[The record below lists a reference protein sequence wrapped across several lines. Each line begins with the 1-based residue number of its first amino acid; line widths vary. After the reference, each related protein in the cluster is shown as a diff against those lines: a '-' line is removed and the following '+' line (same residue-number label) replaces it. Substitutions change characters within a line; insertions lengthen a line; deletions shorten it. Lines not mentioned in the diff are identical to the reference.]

1 MARVYS
7 TIPRALWVRCGA
19 MPPSVRLSAYF
30 CAYFLYAGALVP
42 YFALYLA
49 ARGFG
54 AGEIAVVLAMPQLAR
69 VIAPA
74 FWGWLAD
81 RCGAARGIVVFSAAA
96 VLAGFALLQVT
107 EGYAAAVVIM
117 LVMSLLSAGALP
129 LVEALTLGSLG
140 ARTERYGPIR
150 LWGSVGFIA
159 GVIATGAWL
168 DAHPPQSLLGVVA
181 LLAALTLA
189 VSFLVPAGRV
199 AAAGGLGDAR
209 LAAVLLRPEVLAFFA
224 ACLCMNVAHGALYA
238 FYSIYLEAAG
248 YSKTAI
254 GVLWTLG
261 VLAEIALF
269 LVLPRLLR
277 RYSLRAVLA
286 ASCALAAL
294 RFALIGWGVHSAAL
308 LALAQLLHAATFGA
322 YHASSVAIVHRLF
335 AGALAA
341 RGQTLHSSVSYGLG
355 GSAGTLLAGWSWGA
369 LGPEL
374 SFSLSSL
381 AAVLATALVIWRV
394 RV

>member
-1 MARVYS
+1 
-7 TIPRALWVRCGA
+7 
-19 MPPSVRLSAYF
+19 MPPSVRLRVYF

-54 AGEIAVVLAMPQLAR
+54 AGAIAVVLAMPQLAR
-69 VIAPA
+69 VVAPA

-81 RCGAARGIVVFSAAA
+81 RSGAARGIVVFSAAM
-96 VLAGFALLQVT
+96 VLAGFALLQVVD
-107 EGYAAAVVIM
+107 GYAGVVAIM

-140 ARTERYGPIR
+140 ARSERYGPIR
-150 LWGSVGFIA
+150 LWGSVGFVA
-159 GVIATGAWL
+159 GVLATGAWL
-168 DAHPPQSLLGVVA
+168 DAHPPQSLLGVIV
-181 LLAALTLA
+181 LLAALTLG

-199 AAAGGLGDAR
+199 AVTGGPGDAR
-209 LAAVLLRPEVLAFFA
+209 LLAVLRRPEVLAFFA
-224 ACLCMNVAHGALYA
+224 ACFCMNVAHGALYA
-238 FYSIYLEAAG
+238 FYSIYLDAAG

-254 GVLWTLG
+254 GVLWTIG
-261 VLAEIALF
+261 VLAEIVLF
-269 LVLPRLLR
+269 LCLPRLLR
-277 RYSLRAVLA
+277 HWSLRAVLA

-294 RFALIGWGVHSAAL
+294 RFALIGWGVQSAPL

-335 AGALAA
+335 TGALAA

-374 SFSLSSL
+374 SFTLSAAAGL
-381 AAVLATALVIWRV
+381 AGATLVIWRV

>member
-54 AGEIAVVLAMPQLAR
+54 AGAIAVVLAMPQLAR
-69 VIAPA
+69 VAAPA
-74 FWGWLAD
+74 FWGWFAD
-81 RCGAARGIVVFSAAA
+81 RSGAARAIVVFSAAV
-96 VLAGFALLQVT
+96 VLAGFALLHAVD
-107 EGYAAAVVIM
+107 GYAGVVAIM

-150 LWGSVGFIA
+150 LWGSVGFVA
-159 GVIATGAWL
+159 GVLATGAWL
-168 DAHPPQSLLGVVA
+168 DAHPPQSLLGVIV
-181 LLAALTLA
+181 LLAGLTLG
-189 VSFLVPAGRV
+189 VSFLVPAGKV
-199 AAAGGLGDAR
+199 AAAGGSGDAR
-209 LAAVLLRPEVLAFFA
+209 LLAVLRRPEVLAFFA
-224 ACLCMNVAHGALYA
+224 ACFCMNVAHGALYA
-238 FYSIYLEAAG
+238 FYSIYLDAAG

-254 GVLWTLG
+254 GVLWTIG
-261 VLAEIALF
+261 VLAEIVLF
-269 LVLPRLLR
+269 LCLPRLLR
-277 RYSLRAVLA
+277 HWSLRAVLA

-294 RFALIGWGVHSAAL
+294 RFALIGWGVQSAPL

-335 AGALAA
+335 TGALAA

-374 SFSLSSL
+374 SFTLSAAAGL
-381 AAVLATALVIWRV
+381 AGATLVIWRV

>member
-1 MARVYS
+1 
-7 TIPRALWVRCGA
+7 

-54 AGEIAVVLAMPQLAR
+54 AGAIAVVLAMPQLAR
-69 VIAPA
+69 VAAPA
-74 FWGWLAD
+74 FWGWFAD
-81 RCGAARGIVVFSAAA
+81 RSGAARAIVVFSAAV
-96 VLAGFALLQVT
+96 VLAGFALLHAVD
-107 EGYAAAVVIM
+107 GYAGVVAIM

-150 LWGSVGFIA
+150 LWGSVGFVA
-159 GVIATGAWL
+159 GVLATGAWL
-168 DAHPPQSLLGVVA
+168 DAHPPQSLLGVIV
-181 LLAALTLA
+181 LLAGLTLG
-189 VSFLVPAGRV
+189 VSFLVPAGKV
-199 AAAGGLGDAR
+199 AAAGGSGDAR
-209 LAAVLLRPEVLAFFA
+209 LLAVLRRPEVLAFFA
-224 ACLCMNVAHGALYA
+224 ACFCMNVAHGALYA
-238 FYSIYLEAAG
+238 FYSIYLDAAG

-254 GVLWTLG
+254 GVLWTIG
-261 VLAEIALF
+261 VLAEIVLF
-269 LVLPRLLR
+269 LCLPRLLR
-277 RYSLRAVLA
+277 HWSLRAVLA

-294 RFALIGWGVHSAAL
+294 RFALIGWGVQSAPL

-335 AGALAA
+335 TGALAA

-374 SFSLSSL
+374 SFTLSAAAGL
-381 AAVLATALVIWRV
+381 AGATLVIWRM

>member
-7 TIPRALWVRCGA
+7 MIPRALWVRCGA
-19 MPPSVRLSAYF
+19 MPPPVRLSAYF
-30 CAYFLYAGALVP
+30 CAYFLYAGAVVP

-49 ARGFG
+49 ARGYG
-54 AGEIAVVLAMPQLAR
+54 AGAIAMVLAMPQLAR
-69 VIAPA
+69 VVAPA
-74 FWGWLAD
+74 LWGWLAD
-81 RCGAARGIVVFSAAA
+81 RSGAARGIVVFSAAA
-96 VLAGFALLQVT
+96 VLAGFALLHVVD
-107 EGYAAAVVIM
+107 GYAGAVAIM

-159 GVIATGAWL
+159 GVLATGAWL
-168 DAHPPQSLLGVVA
+168 DANPPQSLLGVIV
-181 LLAALTLA
+181 LLAALTLC

-199 AAAGGLGDAR
+199 AAAGGPGDAR
-209 LAAVLLRPEVLAFFA
+209 LRAVLRRPEVRAFFA
-224 ACLCMNVAHGALYA
+224 ACFCMNVAHGALYA
-238 FYSIYLEAAG
+238 FYSIYLDAAG

-269 LVLPRLLR
+269 LLLPRLLR
-277 RYSLRAVLA
+277 RFSLRAVLA
-286 ASCALAAL
+286 ASCACAAV
-294 RFALIGWGVHSAAL
+294 RFVLIGWGVDSVAL
-308 LALAQLLHAATFGA
+308 LAAAQLLHAATFGA

-335 AGALAA
+335 TGPLAA

-374 SFSLSSL
+374 SFTLSAAAGL
-381 AAVLATALVIWRV
+381 AGAALVIWRV

>member
-1 MARVYS
+1 
-7 TIPRALWVRCGA
+7 

-54 AGEIAVVLAMPQLAR
+54 AGAIAVVLAMPQLAR
-69 VIAPA
+69 VVAPA

-81 RCGAARGIVVFSAAA
+81 RSGAARGIVVFSAAM
-96 VLAGFALLQVT
+96 VLAGFALLQVVD
-107 EGYAAAVVIM
+107 GYAGVVAIM

-140 ARTERYGPIR
+140 ARSERYGPIR
-150 LWGSVGFIA
+150 LWGSVGFVA
-159 GVIATGAWL
+159 GVLATGVWL
-168 DAHPPQSLLGVVA
+168 DAHPPQSLLGVIV
-181 LLAALTLA
+181 LLAALTLG

-199 AAAGGLGDAR
+199 AVTGGPGDAR
-209 LAAVLLRPEVLAFFA
+209 LLAVLRRPEVLAFFA
-224 ACLCMNVAHGALYA
+224 ACFCMNVAHGALYA
-238 FYSIYLEAAG
+238 FYSIYLDAAG

-254 GVLWTLG
+254 GVLWTIG
-261 VLAEIALF
+261 VLAEIVLF
-269 LVLPRLLR
+269 LCMPRLLR
-277 RYSLRAVLA
+277 HWSLRAVLA

-294 RFALIGWGVHSAAL
+294 RFALIGWGVQSALL

-335 AGALAA
+335 TGALAA

-374 SFSLSSL
+374 SFTLSAAAGL
-381 AAVLATALVIWRV
+381 AGATLVIWRV

>member
-1 MARVYS
+1 M
-7 TIPRALWVRCGA
+7 
-19 MPPSVRLSAYF
+19 
-30 CAYFLYAGALVP
+30 
-42 YFALYLA
+42 
-49 ARGFG
+49 
-54 AGEIAVVLAMPQLAR
+54 
-69 VIAPA
+69 
-74 FWGWLAD
+74 
-81 RCGAARGIVVFSAAA
+81 VFSAA
-96 VLAGFALLQVT
+96 VLLAGFSLMHLVD
-107 EGYAAAVVIM
+107 GYTGIVAIM

-159 GVIATGAWL
+159 GVLATGAWL
-168 DAHPPQSLLGVVA
+168 DAHPPQSLLGVIV
-181 LLAALTLA
+181 LLAALTLG

-199 AAAGGLGDAR
+199 AVTGGPGDAR
-209 LAAVLLRPEVLAFFA
+209 LLAVLRRPEVLAFFA
-224 ACLCMNVAHGALYA
+224 ACFCMNVAHGALYA
-238 FYSIYLEAAG
+238 FYSIYLDAEG

-269 LVLPRLLR
+269 LALPRVLR

-294 RFALIGWGVHSAAL
+294 RFALIGWGVQSALL

-335 AGALAA
+335 TGALAA

-374 SFSLSSL
+374 SFTLSAAAGL
-381 AAVLATALVIWRV
+381 AGATLVIWRV

>member
-1 MARVYS
+1 
-7 TIPRALWVRCGA
+7 
-19 MPPSVRLSAYF
+19 MPPSVRLRVYF

-54 AGEIAVVLAMPQLAR
+54 AGAIAVVLAMPQLAR
-69 VIAPA
+69 VVAPA

-81 RCGAARGIVVFSAAA
+81 RSGAARGIVVFSAAM
-96 VLAGFALLQVT
+96 VLAGFALLQVVD
-107 EGYAAAVVIM
+107 GYAGVVAIM

-150 LWGSVGFIA
+150 LWGSVGFVA
-159 GVIATGAWL
+159 GVLATGAWL
-168 DAHPPQSLLGVVA
+168 DAHPPQSLLGVIV
-181 LLAALTLA
+181 LLAALTLG

-199 AAAGGLGDAR
+199 AVTGGPGDAR
-209 LAAVLLRPEVLAFFA
+209 LLAVLRRPEVLAFFA
-224 ACLCMNVAHGALYA
+224 ACFCMNVAHGALYA
-238 FYSIYLEAAG
+238 FYSIYLDAAG

-254 GVLWTLG
+254 GVLWTIG
-261 VLAEIALF
+261 VLAEIVLF
-269 LVLPRLLR
+269 LCMPRLLR
-277 RYSLRAVLA
+277 HWSLRAVLA

-294 RFALIGWGVHSAAL
+294 RFALIGWGVQSALL

-335 AGALAA
+335 TGALAA

-374 SFSLSSL
+374 SFTLSAAAGL
-381 AAVLATALVIWRV
+381 AGATLVIWRV

>member
-1 MARVYS
+1 M
-7 TIPRALWVRCGA
+7 T
-19 MPPSVRLSAYF
+19 PPLRLSAYF

-42 YFALYLA
+42 YFSLFLA
-49 ARGFG
+49 ARGYG

-69 VIAPA
+69 VAAPA
-74 FWGWLAD
+74 LWGWLAD
-81 RCGAARGIVVFSAAA
+81 RSGAARGIVVFSAA
-96 VLAGFALLQVT
+96 VLVAGFALMHLVD
-107 EGYAAAVVIM
+107 GYAGVVALM

-140 ARTERYGPIR
+140 ARIERYGPIR
-150 LWGSVGFIA
+150 LWGSVGFVA
-159 GVIATGAWL
+159 GVLATGAWL
-168 DAHPPQSLLGVVA
+168 DAHPPQSLLGVIV

-189 VSFLVPAGRV
+189 VSFLVPAARV
-199 AAAGGLGDAR
+199 AAAGGLGEAG

-224 ACLCMNVAHGALYA
+224 ASLCMNAAHGTLYA
-238 FYSIYLEAAG
+238 FYSIYLDAEG

-254 GVLWTLG
+254 GVLWTIG

-269 LVLPRLLR
+269 LLLPRLLR
-277 RYSLRAVLA
+277 RYSLRAVLG
-286 ASCALAAL
+286 ASCACAAL
-294 RFALIGWGVHSAAL
+294 RFAVIGWGVHSPLL
-308 LALAQLLHAATFGA
+308 LAFAQLLHAATFGA

-335 AGALAA
+335 TGKLAA

-355 GSAGTLLAGWSWGA
+355 GSAGTLLAGWSWSA

-374 SFSLSSL
+374 SFTLSAAAGL
-381 AAVLATALVIWRV
+381 AGAALVIWRV

>member
-1 MARVYS
+1 M
-7 TIPRALWVRCGA
+7 TPQL
-19 MPPSVRLSAYF
+19 RLSAYF

-42 YFALYLA
+42 YFSLYLA
-49 ARGFG
+49 ARGYG
-54 AGEIAVVLAMPQLAR
+54 AGAIAVVLAMPQLAR
-69 VIAPA
+69 VAAPA

-81 RCGAARGIVVFSAAA
+81 RSAAARGIVVFSAA
-96 VLAGFALLQVT
+96 VLLAGFALMHLVD
-107 EGYAAAVVIM
+107 GYGGVVALM

-140 ARTERYGPIR
+140 TRTERYGPIR
-150 LWGSVGFIA
+150 LWGSVGFVA
-159 GVIATGAWL
+159 GVLATGAWL
-168 DAHPPQSLLGVVA
+168 DAHPPQSLLGVIV

-199 AAAGGLGDAR
+199 AAAGGLGEAG

-224 ACLCMNVAHGALYA
+224 ASLCMNAAHGTLYA
-238 FYSIYLEAAG
+238 FYSIYLDAEG

-254 GVLWTLG
+254 GVLWTIG

-269 LVLPRLLR
+269 LLLPRLLR
-277 RYSLRAVLA
+277 RYSLRAVLG
-286 ASCALAAL
+286 ASCACAAL
-294 RFALIGWGVHSAAL
+294 RFAVIGWGVHSPLL
-308 LALAQLLHAATFGA
+308 LAFAQLLHAATFGA
-322 YHASSVAIVHRLF
+322 YHASAVAIVHRLF
-335 AGALAA
+335 TGKLAA

-355 GSAGTLLAGWSWGA
+355 GSAGTLLAGWSWSA

-374 SFSLSSL
+374 SFSLSAAAGL
-381 AAVLATALVIWRV
+381 AGAALVVWRV

>member
-1 MARVYS
+1 M
-7 TIPRALWVRCGA
+7 T
-19 MPPSVRLSAYF
+19 PPLRLSAYF

-74 FWGWLAD
+74 FWGWFAD
-81 RCGAARGIVVFSAAA
+81 RSGAARGIVVFSAAA
-96 VLAGFALLQVT
+96 VLAGFALLRVV
-107 EGYAAAVVIM
+107 EGYAAVVVMM

-129 LVEALTLGSLG
+129 IVEALTLGSLG
-140 ARTERYGPIR
+140 TRTERYGPIR
-150 LWGSVGFIA
+150 LWGSVGFVA
-159 GVIATGAWL
+159 GVLATGAWL
-168 DAHPPQSLLGVVA
+168 DAHPPQSLLGVIV

-189 VSFLVPAGRV
+189 VSFLLPAGRV
-199 AAAGGLGDAR
+199 AAAGGKGDAS
-209 LAAVLLRPEVLAFFA
+209 LAAVFLRPEVLAFFA
-224 ACLCMNVAHGALYA
+224 ACFFMNLAHGTLYA
-238 FYSIYLEAAG
+238 FYSLYLDAEG

-277 RYSLRAVLA
+277 RYSLRALLG
-286 ASCALAAL
+286 ASCACAAL
-294 RFALIGWGVHSAAL
+294 RFAIIGWGVHWPL
-308 LALAQLLHAATFGA
+308 LLVFAQLLHAATFGA

-335 AGALAA
+335 TGALAA

-355 GSAGTLLAGWSWGA
+355 GSAGTLLAGWSWTA

-374 SFSLSSL
+374 SFTLSAAAAL
-381 AAVLATALVIWRV
+381 AGAALVIWRV

>member
-1 MARVYS
+1 MRTRRS
-7 TIPRALWVRCGA
+7 RC
-19 MPPSVRLSAYF
+19 SAS
-30 CAYFLYAGALVP
+30 
-42 YFALYLA
+42 
-49 ARGFG
+49 
-54 AGEIAVVLAMPQLAR
+54 
-69 VIAPA
+69 
-74 FWGWLAD
+74 
-81 RCGAARGIVVFSAAA
+81 IV
-96 VLAGFALLQVT
+96 
-107 EGYAAAVVIM
+107 
-117 LVMSLLSAGALP
+117 
-129 LVEALTLGSLG
+129 
-140 ARTERYGPIR
+140 
-150 LWGSVGFIA
+150 
-159 GVIATGAWL
+159 
-168 DAHPPQSLLGVVA
+168 

-189 VSFLVPAGRV
+189 VSFLRACGPGRV
-199 AAAGGLGDAR
+199 CGRTGDAR

-355 GSAGTLLAGWSWGA
+355 GSAGTLLAGWCWGA

-381 AAVLATALVIWRV
+381 AAVLATRTRHLARARVGFRHDVANRIV
-394 RV
+394 RVAGHCRWLPDRADDPVGGGGRRPQAVDDGVRGRHGQGRRGAPTRRSPRRPARRASSTTTRRRPSACAASRSA

>member
-7 TIPRALWVRCGA
+7 TRPGVLWVRCAA
-19 MPPSVRLSAYF
+19 MTPPLRLSAYF

-54 AGEIAVVLAMPQLAR
+54 AGAIAVVLAMPQLAR
-69 VIAPA
+69 VVAPA

-81 RCGAARGIVVFSAAA
+81 RSGAARGIVVFSAAM
-96 VLAGFALLQVT
+96 VLAGFALLQVVD
-107 EGYAAAVVIM
+107 GYAGVVAIM

-150 LWGSVGFIA
+150 LWGSVGFVA
-159 GVIATGAWL
+159 GVLATGAWL
-168 DAHPPQSLLGVVA
+168 DAHPPQSLLGVIV
-181 LLAALTLA
+181 LLAALTLG

-199 AAAGGLGDAR
+199 AVTGGPGDAR
-209 LAAVLLRPEVLAFFA
+209 LLAVLRRPEVLAFFA
-224 ACLCMNVAHGALYA
+224 ACFCMNVAHGALYA
-238 FYSIYLEAAG
+238 FYSIYLDAAG

-254 GVLWTLG
+254 GVLWTIG
-261 VLAEIALF
+261 VLAEIVLF
-269 LVLPRLLR
+269 LCMPRLLR
-277 RYSLRAVLA
+277 HWSLRAVLA

-294 RFALIGWGVHSAAL
+294 RFALIGWGVQSALL

-335 AGALAA
+335 TGALAA

-374 SFSLSSL
+374 SFTLSAAAGL
-381 AAVLATALVIWRV
+381 AGATLVIWRV

>member
-1 MARVYS
+1 
-7 TIPRALWVRCGA
+7 

-54 AGEIAVVLAMPQLAR
+54 AGAIAVVLAMPQLAR
-69 VIAPA
+69 VVAPA

-81 RCGAARGIVVFSAAA
+81 RSGAARGIVVFSAAM
-96 VLAGFALLQVT
+96 VLAGFALLQVVD
-107 EGYAAAVVIM
+107 GYAGVVAIM

-140 ARTERYGPIR
+140 ARIERYGPIR
-150 LWGSVGFIA
+150 LWGSVGFVA
-159 GVIATGAWL
+159 GVLATGAWL
-168 DAHPPQSLLGVVA
+168 DAHPPQSLLGVIV
-181 LLAALTLA
+181 LLAALTLG

-199 AAAGGLGDAR
+199 AVTGGPGDAR
-209 LAAVLLRPEVLAFFA
+209 LLAVLRRPEVLAFFA
-224 ACLCMNVAHGALYA
+224 ACFCMNVAHGALYA
-238 FYSIYLEAAG
+238 FYSIYLDAAG

-254 GVLWTLG
+254 GVLWTIG
-261 VLAEIALF
+261 VLAEIVLF
-269 LVLPRLLR
+269 LCMPRLLR
-277 RYSLRAVLA
+277 HWSLRAVLA

-294 RFALIGWGVHSAAL
+294 RFALIGWGVQSALL

-374 SFSLSSL
+374 SFTLSAAAGL
-381 AAVLATALVIWRV
+381 AGATLVIWRV